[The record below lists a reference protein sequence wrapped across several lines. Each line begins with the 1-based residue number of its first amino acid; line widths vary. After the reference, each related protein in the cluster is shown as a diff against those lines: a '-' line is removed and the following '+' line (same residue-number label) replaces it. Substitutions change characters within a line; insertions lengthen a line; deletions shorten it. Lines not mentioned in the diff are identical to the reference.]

1 LALVGL
7 LLFPLLF
14 VANVIYSRRMSP
26 RIAHAQALRAQ
37 LSARAHESFDGALL
51 VKTMGREEY
60 EAARFAHHAGE
71 LRDALIRVGRVRG
84 LFDPLIEAL
93 PSVGTLAA
101 LMVGAYRLQ
110 AGAVSVADV
119 VSVAFLFTILGFPV
133 RAIGWV
139 LGDLPRAVIGYERI
153 QRVLSARATMHYG
166 TAELAGAGPASLRLA
181 GVGFGYRPDL
191 PVLHDVSFEVPAG
204 QIVALVGPTGSGKST
219 IAALAARLIDPG
231 QGTVSLDAIPVSEL
245 SAAALAGVVGLVG
258 QVPFVFDDSVRG
270 NVSLER
276 AGVDDTVIW
285 WALRCAQADHF
296 VQALPDHLDA
306 DVGERG
312 TTLSGGQR
320 QRLTLAR
327 ALAGR
332 PRLLILDDATSA
344 VDPTVEAAIL
354 ARLREGITDPGPDG
368 GGADGQGADGHRAAG
383 GRIGLAATHVPS
395 LLLIAHRRATIALA
409 DSVVFL
415 ERGRVIAQG
424 THTDLLARVPAYADL
439 VTAYEREEDQV
450 AA

>member
-1 LALVGL
+1 
-7 LLFPLLF
+7 
-14 VANVIYSRRMSP
+14 
-26 RIAHAQALRAQ
+26 
-37 LSARAHESFDGALL
+37 
-51 VKTMGREEY
+51 
-60 EAARFAHHAGE
+60 
-71 LRDALIRVGRVRG
+71 
-84 LFDPLIEAL
+84 
-93 PSVGTLAA
+93 
-101 LMVGAYRLQ
+101 
-110 AGAVSVADV
+110 
-119 VSVAFLFTILGFPV
+119 
-133 RAIGWV
+133 
-139 LGDLPRAVIGYERI
+139 
-153 QRVLSARATMHYG
+153 
-166 TAELAGAGPASLRLA
+166 
-181 GVGFGYRPDL
+181 
-191 PVLHDVSFEVPAG
+191 
-204 QIVALVGPTGSGKST
+204 
-219 IAALAARLIDPG
+219 
-231 QGTVSLDAIPVSEL
+231 
-245 SAAALAGVVGLVG
+245 
-258 QVPFVFDDSVRG
+258 
-270 NVSLER
+270 
-276 AGVDDTVIW
+276 
-285 WALRCAQADHF
+285 